1 MVNLIYPQV
10 SQSEGCCLLF
20 SSPKFSVVGL
30 MAPFMPSMCCCSV
43 WKCLIFCGG
52 GAHLP
57 VVSLVCEICIIWVEK
72 KKAAFGTKS
81 KQIVTAVI
89 LSFRRAPFYLFS
101 MECSS
106 LWRPFRAFVF
116 ICYIVGELFL
126 LWRKRRNSSLV
137 ILWSMSR
144 VQEFGILMPNVIRLY
159 NFALS

>member
-10 SQSEGCCLLF
+10 FQSEGCCLLF

-30 MAPFMPSMCCCSV
+30 MAPFMPSMCCCSG

-57 VVSLVCEICIIWVEK
+57 DVSLVCEICIICVEK

-89 LSFRRAPFYLFS
+89 LSFRRAPFCLFS

-126 LWRKRRNSSLV
+126 LWKKTEKLFPCDLVVDVKGPRIWNSH
-137 ILWSMSR
+137 
-144 VQEFGILMPNVIRLY
+144 
-159 NFALS
+159 A